1 MGIHKMTRREILAA
15 TGATLGLSVLAG
27 PSAAISPI
35 QRTGKPVLKLSL
47 AAYSMRKY
55 LPNTR
60 SNPQAKGEM
69 DMLGFV
75 DYGAK
80 LGLDAVEL
88 TSYFFP
94 APLTSDYI
102 NRIKHRAHVNGL
114 DISGGAIGNNFS
126 HHPDSPELQKQMAYT
141 KRWIDYYATMGA
153 PVIRVFAGRPKNEDD
168 PRQVREAIRNII
180 QNLGTACQYAEKKGV
195 ILAMEN
201 HDFTTDIDI
210 FIKIMEAVD
219 SPWFGANFDSGNV
232 KNSAD
237 PYRDLARIAP
247 YSLNAQ
253 IKVAIP
259 VNGVKQPANLRRIVD
274 ILRQANYSG
283 YITLE
288 YEATEDPY
296 QAIPRYLEELRQ
308 YLG

>member
-1 MGIHKMTRREILAA
+1 MTRREILA
-15 TGATLGLSVLAG
+15 GAGAALGISALAG
-27 PSAAISPI
+27 PSAAIQPI

-47 AAYSMRKY
+47 AAYSMRKF

-60 SNPQAKGEM
+60 KDPQAKGEM

-94 APLTSDYI
+94 APLSRDYI

-126 HHPDSPELQKQMAYT
+126 HHPESPVLQEQMAYT
-141 KRWIDYYATMGA
+141 KRWIDHYATMGA
-153 PVIRVFAGRPKNEDD
+153 PVIRVFAGRPANEED
-168 PRQVREAIRNII
+168 PGKVREAIRNII
-180 QNLGTACQYAEKKGV
+180 QNLNTACKYAAKKGV

-210 FIKIMEAVD
+210 FIEIMEAVD

-253 IKVAIP
+253 VKVEIP
-259 VNGVKQPANLRRIVD
+259 VNGVKQSADLRRIID

-283 YITLE
+283 YVTLE
-288 YEATEDPY
+288 YEAREDPY
-296 QAIPRYLEELRQ
+296 EAIPRYLDELRR
-308 YLG
+308 YLA

>member
-1 MGIHKMTRREILAA
+1 MATQKMTRREILDA
-15 TGATLGLSVLAG
+15 TGAAFGLSVLAG
-27 PSAAISPI
+27 PSAAIQPI
-35 QRTGKPVLKLSL
+35 QRIGTPVMKLSL
-47 AAYSMRKY
+47 AAYSMRKF

-60 SNPQAKGEM
+60 NNPNAKGKM

-94 APLTSDYI
+94 SPLSRDYI
-102 NRIKHRAHVNGL
+102 NQIKHRAHVNGL

-126 HHPDSPELQKQMAYT
+126 HHPDSAVLQEQMAYT
-141 KRWIDYYATMGA
+141 KAWIDHYATMGA
-153 PVIRVFAGRPKNEDD
+153 PVIRVFAGRPANEDD
-168 PRQVREAIRNII
+168 PAKVRAAIRNII
-180 QNLGTACQYAEKKGV
+180 QNLRTACKYAAKKGV

-210 FIKIMEAVD
+210 FIEIMKAVD

-232 KNSAD
+232 KNSPD

-253 IKVAIP
+253 VKVEIP
-259 VNGVKQPANLRRIVD
+259 VNGVKEPANLRRIID

-288 YEATEDPY
+288 YEAKEDPY
-296 QAIPRYLEELRQ
+296 KAIPRYLDELRR
-308 YLG
+308 YLD